1 MKKELINEILR
12 IQVLSNY
19 DTKNTFT
26 ENQGVIL
33 ERTTAKTLA
42 QDARYLEALRMELD
56 DILRTTGSLGAK
68 GMFKTADDV
77 IFALKNQSMSVADLG
92 KLNRA
97 ILKNSKN
104 PTLRKT
110 AAGWVV
116 STETFS
122 KAFSSGTATQRLAKL
137 KELNPNM
144 SDDMLKDLHAANELR
159 LKNLSKSG
167 KGPKPKPNPK
177 SDKPVFVA
185 NPDGPPLMFKNE
197 DEYLKWLKK
206 QKNPK
211 PITGGGTGGAKQGD
225 TIINQTFHI
234 DGKTFKN
241 QDDYI
246 KYMNQYGDD
255 FAKQNGRYFDDFAKQ
270 NGHDD
275 WISWMRKNPDEATR
289 AWVKEGRSGKGV
301 FAKFINWGKR
311 TITWKLLWGLA
322 KLAAVG
328 YGIWWLYDA
337 LKKEDIDT
345 ICEEQGMCWAGQ
357 GKGCLP
363 CKKDDDDDN
372 KDDDNKDE
380 GGGGGGIVDQDGNKY
395 IECDPPFYKGC
406 VGKKG
411 NTDIQKA
418 QECLG
423 VTPNGFFNQQTE
435 DALYKKINKKNFS
448 SSDMSNICARS
459 LGSSGF
465 EI

>member
-56 DILRTTGSLGAK
+56 DILRTTGALGAK

-92 KLNRA
+92 KLNRS

-159 LKNLSKSG
+159 LKNLGKSG
-167 KGPKPKPNPK
+167 KGPKPKTGGGK
-177 SDKPVFVA
+177 TGTGKTGGDIGGEIGGGTKI
-185 NPDGPPLMFKNE
+185 GGGTGGTK
-197 DEYLKWLKK
+197 
-206 QKNPK
+206 
-211 PITGGGTGGAKQGD
+211 IGGGTGGAKQGD

-241 QDDYI
+241 QDEYV
-246 KYMNQYGDD
+246 KYLNQYGDD
-255 FAKQNGRYFDDFAKQ
+255 FARQNGRYFDDFAKQ
-270 NGHDD
+270 NGHDN
-275 WISWMRKNPDEATR
+275 WISWMRKDPDEATR
-289 AWVKEGRSGKGV
+289 AWIKEGRSGKGV
-301 FAKFINWGKR
+301 FAKFVNWGKR
-311 TITWKLLWGLA
+311 TITWKGLWGLA
-322 KLAAVG
+322 KLAAIG

-337 LKKEDIDT
+337 FKKEDIDT
-345 ICEEQGMCWAGQ
+345 ICDEQGMCWAGQ

-363 CKKDDDDDN
+363 CKKEDDDDDDDDN
-372 KDDDNKDE
+372 DKDT
-380 GGGGGGIVDQDGNKY
+380 GGGGGGIVDNQGNKY

-423 VTPNGFFNQQTE
+423 VTPNGFFNQETE